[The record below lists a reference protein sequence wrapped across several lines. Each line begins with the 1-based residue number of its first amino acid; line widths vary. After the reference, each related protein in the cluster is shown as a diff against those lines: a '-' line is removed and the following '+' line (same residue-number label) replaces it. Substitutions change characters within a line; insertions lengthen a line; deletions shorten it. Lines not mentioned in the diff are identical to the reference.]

1 MAEER
6 VQKILSRAG
15 HGSRRGCEKFIEE
28 GRVTV
33 NGEKIELGAKA
44 DPKIDDIQLDGISIG
59 KPQKKVYIA
68 LNKPKNMLSLNAPE
82 DPRPTIFDLIPDERH
97 LYPVG
102 RLDFDSEGLV
112 LLTNDGRLA
121 NLLTHPRYDEIITSN
136 LSKLNNEYTFFVYT
150 SPVPML
156 LTSPHGI
163 WIPVP
168 VAVGG
173 EIYYDGKWRQKGG
186 NVMLKIF
193 GQENLSKPEKD
204 IAAREDQVRKFLE
217 ENLGKDSIPSI
228 NNILVSLHPK
238 AIIGNVED
246 APTTIVEVEALR
258 RTIRKVDRKREEEI
272 SPELLNKINDL
283 FKTE

>member
-1 MAEER
+1 MKQITNDKLITRNKKIGNITSILGIAILIGGLILNIKPDPTR
-6 VQKILSRAG
+6 TILS
-15 HGSRRGCEKFIEE
+15 
-28 GRVTV
+28 
-33 NGEKIELGAKA
+33 LGALIVGFVIA
-44 DPKIDDIQLDGISIG
+44 QISTFFVTRFG
-59 KPQKKVYIA
+59 R
-68 LNKPKNMLSLNAPE
+68 S
-82 DPRPTIFDLIPDERH
+82 PRF
-97 LYPVG
+97 
-102 RLDFDSEGLV
+102 
-112 LLTNDGRLA
+112 
-121 NLLTHPRYDEIITSN
+121 DEIIASN

-168 VAVGG
+168 VSVGG

-204 IAAREDQVRKFLE
+204 VAAREAQIRKFLE
-217 ENLGKDSIPSI
+217 ENLGMDSIPPI
-228 NNILVSLHPK
+228 NNVLVSLHPK

-246 APTTIVEVEALR
+246 APTPIVEVEALR

-283 FKTE
+283 FNSEK

>member
-1 MAEER
+1 MKQITNDKLITRNKKIGNITSILGIAILIGGLILNINPDPTR
-6 VQKILSRAG
+6 TILS
-15 HGSRRGCEKFIEE
+15 
-28 GRVTV
+28 
-33 NGEKIELGAKA
+33 LGALIVGFVIA
-44 DPKIDDIQLDGISIG
+44 QISTFFVTRFG
-59 KPQKKVYIA
+59 R
-68 LNKPKNMLSLNAPE
+68 S
-82 DPRPTIFDLIPDERH
+82 PRF
-97 LYPVG
+97 
-102 RLDFDSEGLV
+102 
-112 LLTNDGRLA
+112 
-121 NLLTHPRYDEIITSN
+121 DEIIASN

-168 VAVGG
+168 VSVGG

-204 IAAREDQVRKFLE
+204 VAAREAQIRKFLE
-217 ENLGKDSIPSI
+217 DNLGMDSIPPI
-228 NNILVSLHPK
+228 NNVLVSLHPK

-246 APTTIVEVEALR
+246 APTPIVEVEALR

-272 SPELLNKINDL
+272 SPELLNKINGL
-283 FKTE
+283 FNSEK

>member
-1 MAEER
+1 MKQITNDKLITRNKKIGNITSILGIAILIGGLILNINPDPTR
-6 VQKILSRAG
+6 TILS
-15 HGSRRGCEKFIEE
+15 
-28 GRVTV
+28 
-33 NGEKIELGAKA
+33 LGALIVGFVIA
-44 DPKIDDIQLDGISIG
+44 QISTFFVTRFG
-59 KPQKKVYIA
+59 R
-68 LNKPKNMLSLNAPE
+68 S
-82 DPRPTIFDLIPDERH
+82 PRF
-97 LYPVG
+97 
-102 RLDFDSEGLV
+102 
-112 LLTNDGRLA
+112 
-121 NLLTHPRYDEIITSN
+121 DEIIASN

-168 VAVGG
+168 VSVGG

-204 IAAREDQVRKFLE
+204 VAAREAQIRKFLE
-217 ENLGKDSIPSI
+217 DNLGMDSIPPI
-228 NNILVSLHPK
+228 NNVLVSLHPK

-246 APTTIVEVEALR
+246 APTPIVEVEALR

-283 FKTE
+283 SNSEK

>member
-1 MAEER
+1 MKQITNDKLITRNKKIGNITSILGIAILIGGLILNINPDPTR
-6 VQKILSRAG
+6 TILS
-15 HGSRRGCEKFIEE
+15 
-28 GRVTV
+28 
-33 NGEKIELGAKA
+33 LGALIVGFVIA
-44 DPKIDDIQLDGISIG
+44 QISTFFVTRFG
-59 KPQKKVYIA
+59 R
-68 LNKPKNMLSLNAPE
+68 S
-82 DPRPTIFDLIPDERH
+82 PRF
-97 LYPVG
+97 
-102 RLDFDSEGLV
+102 
-112 LLTNDGRLA
+112 
-121 NLLTHPRYDEIITSN
+121 DEIIASN

-168 VAVGG
+168 VSVGG

-204 IAAREDQVRKFLE
+204 VAAREAQIRKFLE
-217 ENLGKDSIPSI
+217 ENLGMDSIPPI
-228 NNILVSLHPK
+228 NNVLVSLHPK

-246 APTTIVEVEALR
+246 APTPIVEVEALR

-283 FKTE
+283 FNSEK

>member
-1 MAEER
+1 MKQITNDKLITRNKKIGNITSILGIAILIGGLILNINPDPTR
-6 VQKILSRAG
+6 TILS
-15 HGSRRGCEKFIEE
+15 
-28 GRVTV
+28 
-33 NGEKIELGAKA
+33 LGALIVGFVIA
-44 DPKIDDIQLDGISIG
+44 QISTFFVTRFG
-59 KPQKKVYIA
+59 R
-68 LNKPKNMLSLNAPE
+68 S
-82 DPRPTIFDLIPDERH
+82 PRF
-97 LYPVG
+97 
-102 RLDFDSEGLV
+102 
-112 LLTNDGRLA
+112 
-121 NLLTHPRYDEIITSN
+121 DEIIASN

-163 WIPVP
+163 WLPVP
-168 VAVGG
+168 VSVGG

-204 IAAREDQVRKFLE
+204 VAAREAQIRKFLE
-217 ENLGKDSIPSI
+217 DNLGMDSIPPI
-228 NNILVSLHPK
+228 NNVLVSLHPK

-246 APTTIVEVEALR
+246 APTPIVEVEALR

-283 FKTE
+283 FNSEK

>member
-1 MAEER
+1 MKQITNDKLITRNKKIGNITSILGIAILIGGLILNINPDPTR
-6 VQKILSRAG
+6 TILS
-15 HGSRRGCEKFIEE
+15 
-28 GRVTV
+28 
-33 NGEKIELGAKA
+33 LGALIVGFVIA
-44 DPKIDDIQLDGISIG
+44 QISTFFVTRFG
-59 KPQKKVYIA
+59 R
-68 LNKPKNMLSLNAPE
+68 S
-82 DPRPTIFDLIPDERH
+82 PRF
-97 LYPVG
+97 
-102 RLDFDSEGLV
+102 
-112 LLTNDGRLA
+112 
-121 NLLTHPRYDEIITSN
+121 DEIIASN

-168 VAVGG
+168 VSVGG

-204 IAAREDQVRKFLE
+204 VAAREAQIRKFLE
-217 ENLGKDSIPSI
+217 DNLGMDSIPPI
-228 NNILVSLHPK
+228 NNVLVSLHPK

-246 APTTIVEVEALR
+246 APTPIVDVEALR

-283 FKTE
+283 FNSEK

>member
-1 MAEER
+1 MKQITNDKLITRNKKIGNITSILGIAILIGGLILNIKPDPTR
-6 VQKILSRAG
+6 TILS
-15 HGSRRGCEKFIEE
+15 
-28 GRVTV
+28 
-33 NGEKIELGAKA
+33 LGALIVGFVIA
-44 DPKIDDIQLDGISIG
+44 QISTFFVTRFG
-59 KPQKKVYIA
+59 R
-68 LNKPKNMLSLNAPE
+68 S
-82 DPRPTIFDLIPDERH
+82 PRF
-97 LYPVG
+97 
-102 RLDFDSEGLV
+102 
-112 LLTNDGRLA
+112 
-121 NLLTHPRYDEIITSN
+121 DEIIASN

-168 VAVGG
+168 VSVGG

-204 IAAREDQVRKFLE
+204 VAAREAQIRKFLE
-217 ENLGKDSIPSI
+217 DNLGMDSIPPI
-228 NNILVSLHPK
+228 NNVLVSLHPK

-246 APTTIVEVEALR
+246 APTPIVEVEALR

-283 FKTE
+283 FNSEK

>member
-1 MAEER
+1 MKQITNDKLITRNKKIGNITSILGIAILIGGLILNINPDPTR
-6 VQKILSRAG
+6 TILS
-15 HGSRRGCEKFIEE
+15 
-28 GRVTV
+28 
-33 NGEKIELGAKA
+33 LGALIVGFVIA
-44 DPKIDDIQLDGISIG
+44 QISTFFVTRFG
-59 KPQKKVYIA
+59 R
-68 LNKPKNMLSLNAPE
+68 S
-82 DPRPTIFDLIPDERH
+82 PRF
-97 LYPVG
+97 
-102 RLDFDSEGLV
+102 
-112 LLTNDGRLA
+112 
-121 NLLTHPRYDEIITSN
+121 DEIIASN

-168 VAVGG
+168 VSVGG

-204 IAAREDQVRKFLE
+204 VAAREAQIRKFLE
-217 ENLGKDSIPSI
+217 DNLGMDSIPPI
-228 NNILVSLHPK
+228 NNVLVSLHPK

-246 APTTIVEVEALR
+246 APTPIVEVEALR

-283 FKTE
+283 FNSEK